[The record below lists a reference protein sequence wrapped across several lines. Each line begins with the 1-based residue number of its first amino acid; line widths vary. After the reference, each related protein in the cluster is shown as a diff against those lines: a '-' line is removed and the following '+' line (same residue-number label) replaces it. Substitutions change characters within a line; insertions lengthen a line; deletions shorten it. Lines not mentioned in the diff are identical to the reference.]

1 MRFTRDGVEA
11 SLTVRGV
18 LETNDVQIVSAAA

>member
-11 SLTVRGV
+11 SLTVHGV